1 MPKVWG
7 FTEKSEF
14 WAAFFNI
21 ADALQRRTPLQW
33 ICCQSEEQMTLIREQ
48 AQIYDPFLG
57 IAIPQGVVTC
67 LGVLATCGY
76 ETPNGLTVELLPKEL
91 IPNPLT
97 VPTLVSAAAFPKDAT
112 SMLAKHGF
120 LPPLDST
127 HWASFKKVLTE
138 ANPLLAPSLASLE
151 SWPKRQGYLDYILE
165 ILAQRGC
172 FDEEEQEAFAVLRAL
187 ACAEP
192 ENQGSSGQLALQT
205 RLRVALKA
213 QLLSPKEWER
223 LWKSIVDAWYGYVMT
238 LTPQEVV
245 RLTDLNLTFD
255 L

>member
-1 MPKVWG
+1 MPRVWG
-7 FTEKSEF
+7 FAHKSSY
-14 WAAFFNI
+14 WAGFFDVTDP
-21 ADALQRRTPLQW
+21 AQRRTPLQW
-33 ICCQSEEQMTLIREQ
+33 ICCQSTAQVTLLQEQ

-57 IAIPQGVVTC
+57 IASPQRVVSC

-76 ETPNGLTVELLPKEL
+76 ETPNGFTVELLPKEL
-91 IPNPLT
+91 IPNPISI
-97 VPTLVSAAAFPKDAT
+97 PTLVSAAALPQDAT
-112 SMLAKHGF
+112 STLAQHGF
-120 LPPLDST
+120 LPPLEST
-127 HWASFKKVLTE
+127 VWMSFKKALTE

-151 SWPKRQGYLDYILE
+151 SWPKRQGYLDHILE
-165 ILAQRGC
+165 ILARRGC
-172 FDEEEQEAFAVLRAL
+172 FDEEEQEVFAVLRVL
-187 ACAEP
+187 TCAEP
-192 ENQGSSGQLALQT
+192 ENQSSSGQLALQT

-223 LWKSIVDAWYGYVMT
+223 LWKSIVDSWYGYVMT